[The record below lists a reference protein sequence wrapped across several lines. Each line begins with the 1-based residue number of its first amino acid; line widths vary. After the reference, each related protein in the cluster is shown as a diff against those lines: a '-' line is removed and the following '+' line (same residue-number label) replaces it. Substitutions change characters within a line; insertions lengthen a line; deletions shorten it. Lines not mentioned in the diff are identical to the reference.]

1 MNRKH
6 WEPDHPAVMF
16 QTGDRDMARR
26 RGETLEPHVVRW
38 CEERDS
44 EPSLAERR
52 RAVLERAG
60 RPRRDT
66 IKGEALLGML
76 FVLTSG
82 FVMNHA
88 EEVGGDWWLLVGMLL
103 GGGGA
108 MIVDAI
114 RRANP

>member
-6 WEPDHPAVMF
+6 WEPDHPAVMAW
-16 QTGDRDMARR
+16 QAWG
-26 RGETLEPHVVRW
+26 
-38 CEERDS
+38 RDS

-52 RAVLERAG
+52 RAVVERMAK
-60 RPRRDT
+60 PKRDT
-66 IKGEALLGML
+66 IKGEALLGIVS
-76 FVLTSG
+76 VLTSG
-82 FVMNHA
+82 FVMDHA

-108 MIVDAI
+108 LIVDAI

>member
-6 WEPDHPAVMF
+6 WEPDHPAVMAW
-16 QTGDRDMARR
+16 QG
-26 RGETLEPHVVRW
+26 RG
-38 CEERDS
+38 RDS

-66 IKGEALLGML
+66 IKGEALLGVVS
-76 FVLTSG
+76 VLTSG
-82 FVMNHA
+82 FVMDYA

-108 MIVDAI
+108 LIVDAI